1 MEQEHIKQ
9 NAQDLLT
16 LIHNTPLTTAQ
27 RETLI
32 KGLNNLYEL
41 AMMRFT
47 TESVGKP
54 NKVNKKSNGN
64 LQNMD

>member
-1 MEQEHIKQ
+1 MKQEQVKQ

-32 KGLNNLYEL
+32 SGLNNLYEL
-41 AMMRFT
+41 AMMQFT
-47 TESVGKP
+47 PQSVGKP
-54 NKVNKKSNGN
+54 NKVSKKLNGN
-64 LQNMD
+64 LPNMD

>member
-1 MEQEHIKQ
+1 MENEQIKQ

-41 AMMRFT
+41 AISQ
-47 TESVGKP
+47 SVGKS
-54 NKVNKKSNGN
+54 NKVSKN
-64 LQNMD
+64 Q

>member
-1 MEQEHIKQ
+1 MEQEQIKQ

-41 AMMRFT
+41 AMIRFT
-47 TESVGKP
+47 PESVSKP
-54 NKVNKKSNGN
+54 NKVNKKINGN
-64 LQNMD
+64 LPNMD